1 MRHLVSVYEAK
12 TQLSSLLE
20 KVASGDEVVITNR
33 GNPVAELVPVKP
45 ASQVQIGLYQ
55 GVWPKWN
62 PDDLDAQALESFR
75 EGY

>member
-20 KVASGDEVVITNR
+20 KVNSGDQVVITNR
-33 GNPVAELVPVKP
+33 GKPVAELVPAKP
-45 ASQVQIGLYQ
+45 ESQVVIGLYQ

-62 PDDLDAQALESFR
+62 PDELDDDLRGSF
-75 EGY
+75 GDSF